1 MNLIVEK
8 TRKKDVSNIHGCGN
22 NNKQA
27 CRPSDRLT
35 GVFAAAHE
43 LVHGPEQSLGLN
55 DSTCQVQ
62 EISQFSELLLL
73 GGYCL

>member
-8 TRKKDVSNIHGCGN
+8 TRKKDVSNIYGYGN

-43 LVHGPEQSLGLN
+43 SVHGP
-55 DSTCQVQ
+55 
-62 EISQFSELLLL
+62 
-73 GGYCL
+73 